1 MSSLLMVPIPAVKL
15 ARRAWMSVFGL
26 LLLALVGALG
36 LGFYGHR
43 LNQLDDAVTA
53 YQRATQQYQI
63 RNQAL
68 QNVNQM
74 EEVFNLYLLRGD
86 RDVLQFMAQPRT
98 NLEQMAQREI
108 NGQRDPILVN
118 LAADTKKWYE
128 QTVQPMVDARQK
140 VPAGQPLPE
149 HFFDAYHAVDKTG
162 VLFASE
168 SAQNNAANAMLSA
181 SVNPRWLWL
190 SYPLAGLLVI
200 GVVALVVS
208 AVKRVHQLRQAAED
222 AGDEEEEDDAKE
234 PQDDHEEHK

>member
-1 MSSLLMVPIPAVKL
+1 MG
-15 ARRAWMSVFGL
+15 VFGL

-36 LGFYGHR
+36 LGFFGHR
-43 LNQLDDAVTA
+43 LNRLDDAVTA
-53 YQRATQQYQI
+53 YQKATLQYQI

-86 RDVLQFMAQPRT
+86 RDVLQFMVQPRN
-98 NLEQMAQREI
+98 NLDQLAQREI
-108 NGQRDPILVN
+108 NGQRDPLIGN

-128 QTVQPMVDARQK
+128 QTVQPMVEARQK

-168 SAQNNAANAMLSA
+168 SAQNSATNAMLSA

-190 SYPLAGLLVI
+190 SYPLAGLLVF
-200 GVVALVVS
+200 GVVALTVS
-208 AVKRVHQLRQAAED
+208 AVKRVHQLKQAAED
-222 AGDEEEEDDAKE
+222 AGGDEEEDEHGE
-234 PQDDHEEHK
+234 QMPPHEETK

>member
-1 MSSLLMVPIPAVKL
+1 
-15 ARRAWMSVFGL
+15 
-26 LLLALVGALG
+26 
-36 LGFYGHR
+36 
-43 LNQLDDAVTA
+43 
-53 YQRATQQYQI
+53 
-63 RNQAL
+63 
-68 QNVNQM
+68 M

-98 NLEQMAQREI
+98 NLEQLAQREI

-168 SAQNNAANAMLSA
+168 SAQNNAASAMLSA

-200 GVVALVVS
+200 CVVALTVG

-222 AGDEEEEDDAKE
+222 AGDEEEDEHGGNE
-234 PQDDHEEHK
+234 PPHEETK